1 MQNVTR
7 LSYYL
12 VILLTIG
19 FSYTGSAQES
29 MMPEVSPEYLQ
40 RLVDTAKKY
49 HPRMETF
56 DHRAIIADENIK
68 KAKASWLEPLTFSY
82 VYSPNNS
89 STLVNPS
96 FLNGYQFGLYL
107 NVASFFTRP
116 HSVKQAKE
124 ELKISKLDKT
134 EYARNLE
141 AEVKARYYRYLQAVV
156 VLRIRKQ
163 AAVDAE
169 NILKQVQHKFEK
181 SEDSYENF
189 NKFSVAYAD
198 RRQAAIES
206 EGTLLIA
213 KSYLEELLGK
223 KIEDIN

>member
-1 MQNVTR
+1 
-7 LSYYL
+7 
-12 VILLTIG
+12 
-19 FSYTGSAQES
+19 
-29 MMPEVSPEYLQ
+29 
-40 RLVDTAKKY
+40 
-49 HPRMETF
+49 METF
-56 DHRAIIADENIK
+56 DHRANIASENIK
-68 KAKASWLEPLTFSY
+68 KANAAWLEPLTFSY

-89 STLVNPS
+89 TTLVNPS
-96 FLNGYQFGLYL
+96 VLNGYQFGVYL
-107 NVASFFTRP
+107 NVGSFFTKG
-116 HSVKQAKE
+116 HNVKQAKE
-124 ELKISKLDKT
+124 ELKISKLDKA

-141 AEVKARYYRYLQAVV
+141 AEVKARYYRYVQALV

-169 NILKQVQHKFEK
+169 NILKQIQHKFEK

-189 NKFSVAYAD
+189 NKFSVAFAD